1 MHMLHL
7 RTVFV
12 IYANS
17 FYAFLPIISDGVK
30 SPQVEATLAH
40 ISELVFGKLTA
51 PVVILANNVF
61 GKFRAIS
68 SKDVIK
74 IYNIFDFI

>member
-1 MHMLHL
+1 M
-7 RTVFV
+7 R
-12 IYANS
+12 
-17 FYAFLPIISDGVK
+17 FYPLFQMESNP
-30 SPQVEATLAH
+30 PQVEATLAH